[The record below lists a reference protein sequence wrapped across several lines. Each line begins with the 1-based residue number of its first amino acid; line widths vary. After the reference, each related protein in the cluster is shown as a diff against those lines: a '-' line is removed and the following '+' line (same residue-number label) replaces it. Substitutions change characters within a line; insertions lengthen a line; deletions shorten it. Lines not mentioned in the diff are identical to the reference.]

1 MSLKVAIQTRDES
14 LLKDTVAKAVAIYNA
29 KMPEEQNVNTVH
41 GDVPFSMVFDED
53 TKWNVITAAYVQVVQ
68 EVSKVPATLDL
79 DTETAK
85 IIATNAVLRN
95 VGVTTATTGGLL

>member
-1 MSLKVAIQTRDES
+1 MSLKVSIQTRDED
-14 LLKDTVAKAVAIYNA
+14 LLKKTVAKAVKAYKA
-29 KMPEEQNVNTVH
+29 ELPDEQNVCTVH

-68 EVSKVPATLDL
+68 AVSRVPANLDL

-95 VGVTTATTGGLL
+95 VGVTTPTSGGLL